1 MRSRW
6 IAILFA
12 LFFLVFLVDAF
23 RRFNTPLLD
32 PQLFQLESKLI
43 YIILSSVGLGALLL
57 FLLVAFF
64 PPGSRNEANIAGD
77 APSSKRPRKIALLQT
92 ALQLGDE
99 VRAQELLSTM
109 EETDPDFWQAKKIQ
123 GDLYAEKGEWSDAS
137 TAYREAL
144 LHCSGHEQALLQLC
158 LGNVYDQ
165 QDDLDQARDLY
176 LQAFKNAP
184 RSEEVVHRLRNLA
197 VREQNWK
204 EAMTWQEYL
213 EQTLSE
219 DKGTPQELNWKLG
232 IRYELA
238 REAANSGNVKT
249 AHALLKYIFRWT
261 AYFTPAYLLQAEMQ
275 ARQQTP
281 LAGLKTYEQAF
292 NKTQNPVILKKIGE
306 SFLMEN
312 EPQRA
317 IDFLRDV
324 VRKNA
329 SDPRAAFCLGDL
341 FRKLEMTAEARRI
354 FESVRQKHPDWL
366 LNNIAL
372 AEIYDRDGAK
382 EKALELYKGVVDNSE
397 ALSVQPW
404 QCYNCNTTYQEYA
417 DFCMVCFQ
425 WNSVNLNQNKAGT
438 MDFGYEKSTALPL

>member
-6 IAILFA
+6 IAVLFA
-12 LFFLVFLVDAF
+12 LFFLVFLIDAF
-23 RRFNTPLLD
+23 RRLNVPLLD
-32 PQLFQLESKLI
+32 PQLFQFESKLI
-43 YIILSSVGLGALLL
+43 YIILSSIGFGALLL

-64 PPGSRNEANIAGD
+64 PPKSRNHADVAGSLS
-77 APSSKRPRKIALLQT
+77 SSKRARKIALLQT
-92 ALQLGDE
+92 ALQIGDE
-99 VRAQELLSTM
+99 SRAQELLSTM

-123 GDLYAEKGEWSDAS
+123 GDLYAEKEEWSDALKS
-137 TAYREAL
+137 YREAL
-144 LHCSGHEQALLQLC
+144 RHCTDHEQALLQLC
-158 LGNVYDQ
+158 LGNVHEQ

-184 RSEEVVHRLRNLA
+184 RSDEIVQRLRNLA
-197 VREQNWK
+197 VREQDWK
-204 EAMTWQEYL
+204 DAMTWQEYR
-213 EQTLSE
+213 EQMHNERMES
-219 DKGTPQELNWKLG
+219 PQELNWKLG
-232 IRYELA
+232 IRFELA
-238 REAANSGNVKT
+238 REAAVSGNVKT

-261 AYFTPAYLLQAEMQ
+261 AYFTPAYLLQAEIH
-275 ARQQTP
+275 ARQQSP

-292 NKTQNPVILKKIGE
+292 HKTQNPVILKKIGE

-317 IDFLRDV
+317 IDFLREI
-324 VRKNA
+324 VRNHA

-341 FRKLEMTAEARRI
+341 FRKLEMTAEARRT

-372 AEIYDRDGAK
+372 AEIYDREGEK
-382 EKALELYKGVVDNSE
+382 EKALELFKGVIYNSE

-404 QCYNCNTTYQEYA
+404 QCYGCNTTYAEYA
-417 DFCMVCFQ
+417 DLCIVCFQ